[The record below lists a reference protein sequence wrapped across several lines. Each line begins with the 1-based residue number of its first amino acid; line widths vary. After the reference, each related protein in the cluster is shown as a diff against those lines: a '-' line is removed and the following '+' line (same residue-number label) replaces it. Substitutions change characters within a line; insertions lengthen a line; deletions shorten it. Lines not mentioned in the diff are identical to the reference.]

1 MGIWMLFITL
11 GRFRKKPTRQMLE
24 EMEKLFKEPVEGGK
38 VFGYY
43 WTLGRYD
50 GVVISEC
57 PDEKTHMKIMLKF
70 ADLVSTESLV
80 AVPAEEAIKL
90 VE

>member
-1 MGIWMLFITL
+1 MLFITL
-11 GRFRKKPTRQMLE
+11 GRFRKKPTKQMLA
-24 EMEKLFKEPVEGGK
+24 EMQKLFEQPVEGGK
-38 VFGYY
+38 ILGIY

-70 ADLVSTESLV
+70 AEFVSTESLV
-80 AVPAEEAIKL
+80 AVSGEEASKL

>member
-1 MGIWMLFITL
+1 MHFITL
-11 GRFRKKPTRQMLE
+11 GRFRRKPTKQMLA
-24 EMEKLFKEPVEGGK
+24 EMQKLFEEPVEGGK
-38 VFGYY
+38 ILGYY

-70 ADLVSTESLV
+70 ADYVSTETLV
-80 AVPAEEAIKL
+80 AVPGEEAGKL